1 METAIKFMD
10 RARKIIHNNKE
21 VWVVDY
27 SSQRGDELIET
38 FELARTL
45 VLAEA
50 KSVVVLSIFDGKTYI
65 NSHFMNHV
73 RLRLPELEQ
82 MIERNTIVGLTTVQE
97 WILKGVNQWYRTQL
111 RPFPSINEALDYLT
125 QDEQ

>member
-1 METAIKFMD
+1 MD

-50 KSVVVLSIFDGKTYI
+50 KPVVVLSIFDGKTYI

-82 MIERNTIVGLTTVQE
+82 MIERNAIVGLTTVQG
-97 WILKGVNQWYRTQL
+97 WILKGVNQWYRAQL
-111 RPFPSINEALDYLT
+111 RPFSSINEALDYLT